1 MGVGGM
7 DDLYVRLE
15 KQIPALRLQIQQ
27 LYQSFDGKFHLHGA
41 SVPITFGMEEDV
53 LGSYTPAGGD
63 EEEHFHF
70 SLRYAASYE
79 ERPVSNEDRLDIF
92 RHEYA
97 HYMQY
102 NMPIP
107 AEYNWQKG
115 KHGSAWKYCCSL
127 TGAVPTPYYRAGET
141 LKKQDYEKVL
151 KNPWKGTTIPL
162 LDTFHRETEYQ
173 RRRNSKVIFAQ
184 GETVMHPTFGE
195 GVIQKIDP
203 KEGSVI
209 LHIQFRDRIRK
220 IDQKWLNRTR
230 YRKLR

>member
-151 KNPWKGTTIPL
+151 KNP
-162 LDTFHRETEYQ
+162 
-173 RRRNSKVIFAQ
+173 
-184 GETVMHPTFGE
+184 
-195 GVIQKIDP
+195 
-203 KEGSVI
+203 
-209 LHIQFRDRIRK
+209 
-220 IDQKWLNRTR
+220 
-230 YRKLR
+230 